1 MSESPKE
8 RDLRLDLFRGLAL
21 WLIFLDHMPSNFINW
36 ITIRNYGFSD
46 AAEVFVFISG
56 YTAALV
62 YGETMRRRGFLF
74 GAARILRRCWHLYVA
89 HIFLFVVFMAEIAYI
104 AERFENPMF
113 VEEMNVVHFLNEPP
127 VTLVQALLLKFRPA
141 NLDIL
146 PLYIVLLLSFPAV
159 LWALI
164 RQPWLVLA
172 ASAALYVAAPILEWN
187 LAAYPPGTEW
197 IFNPFA
203 WQFLFVIGASCRLGL
218 KGTAAWL
225 RRSRATVPV
234 AAAYLLVAFAIAMSW
249 HIPQLGP
256 YMPNWLGDLIYP
268 ISKTNLDPLRL
279 AHFLAIACLVSLW
292 VPVDSRVLRWRVARP
307 PIWCGQQALFVFCL
321 GIFLSFAGHF
331 VLVEI
336 DGSVGMQIAVAVGG
350 IVLMTG
356 AARALILYRNLDRAG
371 ARGAASDETGG
382 MP

>member
-1 MSESPKE
+1 MPDPRKE

-21 WLIFLDHMPSNFINW
+21 WLIFLDHMPSNIVNW
-36 ITIRNYGFSD
+36 LTIRNYGFSD

-62 YGETMRRRGFLF
+62 YGSAMRSRGFVI
-74 GAARILRRCWHLYVA
+74 GAARVLRRCWQLYIA
-89 HIFLFVVFMAEIAYI
+89 HIFLFVVFMAEIAYT
-104 AERFENPMF
+104 AARFENPMF
-113 VEEMNVVHFLNEPP
+113 VEEMNIVHFLDNPP

-159 LWALI
+159 LWALM
-164 RQPWLVLA
+164 RRPWTVLA
-172 ASAALYVAAPILEWN
+172 ASAALYIAVPVFGWN
-187 LAAYPPGTEW
+187 LESYPPGTEW
-197 IFNPFA
+197 LFNPFA

-218 KGTAAWL
+218 NGLVARARASRLAAPL
-225 RRSRATVPV
+225 SAT
-234 AAAYLLVAFAIAMSW
+234 YLLFAFAVAMSW

-279 AHFLAIACLVSLW
+279 AHFLALACLVTLW
-292 VPVDSRVLRWRVARP
+292 LPSDGRILRWRLMRP
-307 PIWCGQQALFVFCL
+307 AIWCGQQALIVFCL

-350 IVLMTG
+350 IALMTG
-356 AARALILYRNLDRAG
+356 TARMLILYRDLERAG
-371 ARGAASDETGG
+371 AARGEPGG
-382 MP
+382 QE